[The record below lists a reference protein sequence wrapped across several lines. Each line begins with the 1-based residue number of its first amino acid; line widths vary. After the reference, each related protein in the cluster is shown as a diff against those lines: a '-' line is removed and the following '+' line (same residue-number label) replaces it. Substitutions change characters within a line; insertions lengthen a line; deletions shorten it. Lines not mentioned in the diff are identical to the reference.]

1 MKCMNFN
8 LVSGWFCLDASP
20 EMPVWLI
27 RVVLIEHRQLLRSET
42 DDRQHGQTKNLVVL
56 AMSQRFLG
64 IFSGTA
70 SMQHESFLNCSYRLL
85 LILSVPQS
93 LSTLHGLLNVDW
105 DDCDFYSDHILV
117 SVTVKHQVNV
127 LSYSVYCLWMSGVA
141 GFCDGITTA
150 AAVDVILWCCQHCQ
164 SRSLW

>member
-1 MKCMNFN
+1 
-8 LVSGWFCLDASP
+8 
-20 EMPVWLI
+20 MPVWLI
-27 RVVLIEHRQLLRSET
+27 RVVLIEHRQLLHSET

-93 LSTLHGLLNVDW
+93 LSTLHGLLNVD
-105 DDCDFYSDHILV
+105 
-117 SVTVKHQVNV
+117 
-127 LSYSVYCLWMSGVA
+127 
-141 GFCDGITTA
+141 
-150 AAVDVILWCCQHCQ
+150 
-164 SRSLW
+164 